1 MYVMQPVWLF
11 LGRLEGFE
19 FAAFWITSFAFVVIS
34 GFLIDYI
41 MQRQGFGAIF
51 NSFLLVGGIY
61 IGLYVRFAYAK
72 PNVVPLPDPMLTV
85 AVILTVTTIMLT
97 TLSMLRNRFW

>member
-1 MYVMQPVWLF
+1 MYAMQPVWSF
-11 LGRLEGFE
+11 LGRLDGFE

-34 GFLIDYI
+34 GFVIDYI

-51 NSFLLVGGIY
+51 NSILLVCGIWA
-61 IGLYVRFAYAK
+61 GLFVRFAYAK
-72 PNVVPLPDPMLTV
+72 PNVVPLSDPMLTI
-85 AVILTVTTIMLT
+85 AVILAVTTLMLT

>member
-1 MYVMQPVWLF
+1 MYAMQPVWTF
-11 LGRLEGFE
+11 LGRLEGFD
-19 FAAFWITSFAFVVIS
+19 FAAFWITAFAGVVIS

-51 NSFLLVGGIY
+51 NSLLLVLCIFV
-61 IGLYVRFAYAK
+61 GLFVRFAYAK
-72 PNVVPLPDPMLTV
+72 PNVVPLPDPMLTI
-85 AVILTVTTIMLT
+85 AVILAVTTTMLT